1 MGQRLIFSQ
10 IACSASAAAS
20 NASSPE
26 RYTRLWVSSSSC
38 SAESPLKSN
47 RCGSIVRMYGLPG
60 FGERRENLRHRAV
73 ALAGRDDRAVREQR
87 VLDVHVVD
95 HRGERP

>member
-47 RCGSIVRMYGLPG
+47 RCGSIVSIYGLPVSASAARICG
-60 FGERRENLRHRAV
+60 TEPSPSP
-73 ALAGRDDRAVREQR
+73 AGTTEPSANSAS
-87 VLDVHVVD
+87 LTCM
-95 HRGERP
+95 